1 MLTSERCGPFTVNN
15 KLLTGIHTTFAKLHG
30 ISLDLSLE
38 PPSQDFQTL
47 PTEIRNNKSP
57 LRQKIHQVVIHVCSR
72 ATK

>member
-47 PTEIRNNKSP
+47 PTERLETTRVLYLKKFIK
-57 LRQKIHQVVIHVCSR
+57 
-72 ATK
+72 

>member
-47 PTEIRNNKSP
+47 PTERLETTRVLYIK
-57 LRQKIHQVVIHVCSR
+57 KFI
-72 ATK
+72 K

>member
-15 KLLTGIHTTFAKLHG
+15 KLLTRIHTTFAKLHG

-47 PTEIRNNKSP
+47 PTERLEITRVLYVK
-57 LRQKIHQVVIHVCSR
+57 KFI
-72 ATK
+72 K